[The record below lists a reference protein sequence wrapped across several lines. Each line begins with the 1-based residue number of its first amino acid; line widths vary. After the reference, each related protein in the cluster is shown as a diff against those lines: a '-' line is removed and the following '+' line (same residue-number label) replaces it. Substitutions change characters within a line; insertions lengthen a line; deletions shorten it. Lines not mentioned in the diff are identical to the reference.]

1 MSGVVPPQGELP
13 IEVQF
18 SPKLELTYNY
28 NLVCNVKR
36 KARPLVLNVKGEGY
50 KIHHKIFCGE
60 PRQEVKQGAQGTT
73 VTSPLDFGEFFINE
87 KKVRKVLLQNNGEFN
102 FDFVW
107 RRKLNKYVTIEPDT
121 GTVQKGS
128 EIEICLS
135 YAPSDEH
142 HLKNYK
148 CSLNIVSGPKYDF
161 NLMGLARK
169 PGVKLNQYVFD
180 FGQCFVTGQPS
191 ALTQELIMENLD
203 DQALSIESDF

>member
-87 KKVRKVLLQNNGEFN
+87 KKVRKVLLQNN
-102 FDFVW
+102 
-107 RRKLNKYVTIEPDT
+107 
-121 GTVQKGS
+121 
-128 EIEICLS
+128 
-135 YAPSDEH
+135 
-142 HLKNYK
+142 
-148 CSLNIVSGPKYDF
+148 
-161 NLMGLARK
+161 
-169 PGVKLNQYVFD
+169 
-180 FGQCFVTGQPS
+180 
-191 ALTQELIMENLD
+191 
-203 DQALSIESDF
+203 